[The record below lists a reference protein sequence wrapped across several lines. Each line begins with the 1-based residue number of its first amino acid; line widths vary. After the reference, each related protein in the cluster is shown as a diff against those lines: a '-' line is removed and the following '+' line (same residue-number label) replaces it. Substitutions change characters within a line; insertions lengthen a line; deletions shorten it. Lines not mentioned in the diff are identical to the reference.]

1 MNAQAMSPNE
11 IKNAGLVAL
20 AKALGPVGMAR
31 FIQQYD
37 TGAGDYTKERA
48 KWLDQMNL
56 DEIIAAIEKRRNY
69 RKNGPR
75 AKET

>member
-37 TGAGDYTKERA
+37 TGAGDYTRERA
-48 KWLDQMNL
+48 KWLDQMSL

-69 RKNGPR
+69 RETGPR
-75 AKET
+75 AKES